1 MPTKIGILA
10 IHGSVVEHAES
21 LRKLNFNPVEIRAA
35 KDLEKVAGL
44 ILPGGESTTIG
55 DLAEEF
61 GLHEAIVKFTRSG
74 KTIYGTCAGLI
85 LLARYGLLDVE
96 IDRNA
101 YGRQIHSFEVNLNI
115 PLVGKKS
122 FNGIF
127 IRAPKIFSTG
137 RQVEIL
143 AEFENSPVLV
153 RQGNIWG
160 GSFHPELTSDLR
172 IHKLIF
178 GNAKRE

>member
-1 MPTKIGILA
+1 MQTRIGILA
-10 IHGSVVEHAES
+10 IHGSVIEHAES
-21 LRKLNFNPVEIRAA
+21 LRKLKFEPVEIRAA
-35 KDLEKVAGL
+35 KDLETVEGL

-61 GLHEAIVKFTRSG
+61 GLREAILAFARSG

-85 LLARYGLLDVE
+85 LLARYGLLDVK

-101 YGRQIHSFEVNLNI
+101 YGRQIHSFEVELTI
-115 PLVGKKS
+115 PALGKKS

-127 IRAPKIFSTG
+127 IRAPKILSAG
-137 RQVEIL
+137 KSVEIL
-143 AEFENSPVLV
+143 AQFEKSPILV
-153 RQGNIWG
+153 KQGNIWG
-160 GSFHPELTSDLR
+160 SSFHPELNSDLR

-178 GNAKRE
+178 GNAKS

>member
-1 MPTKIGILA
+1 VAGKRIGILA

-21 LRKLNFNPVEIRAA
+21 LRRLNFTPVEIRAA
-35 KDLEKVAGL
+35 KDLETVYGL

-55 DLAEEF
+55 DLAQQF
-61 GLHEAIVKFTRSG
+61 GLREAIVNFAKSG

-85 LLARYGLLDVE
+85 LLARYGLLDVK

-101 YGRQIHSFEVNLNI
+101 YGRQIHSFEVDLEI
-115 PLVGKKS
+115 PALGKKS

-127 IRAPKIFSTG
+127 IRAPKILSAAKS
-137 RQVEIL
+137 VEIL
-143 AEFENSPVLV
+143 AQFEDSPILV
-153 RQGNIWG
+153 KQGNIWG
-160 GSFHPELTSDLR
+160 GSFHPELTDDLR

-178 GNAKRE
+178 GGK

>member
-1 MPTKIGILA
+1 MQTKIGILA

-21 LRKLNFNPVEIRAA
+21 LRKLKFEPVEIRAA
-35 KDLEKVAGL
+35 EDLETVEGL

-55 DLAEEF
+55 DLAQQF
-61 GLHEAIVKFTRSG
+61 GLREAIVKFARSG

-85 LLARYGLLDVE
+85 LLSRYGLLDVK

-101 YGRQIHSFEVNLNI
+101 YGRQIHSFEVDLSI
-115 PLVGKKS
+115 PAVGKKS

-127 IRAPKIFSTG
+127 IRAPKILSTG
-137 RQVEIL
+137 KQVEIL
-143 AEFENSPVLV
+143 AEFEKSPILV
-153 RQGNIWG
+153 KQGNVWG
-160 GSFHPELTSDLR
+160 GSFHPELTDDLR

-178 GNAKRE
+178 GNAKS